1 MLANAR
7 IVDYPIVYCNDG
19 FCKLSG
25 YTRAEVMQKPS
36 NCCFMYGELTNKD
49 TVAKIE
55 KGFEEQEQEQVEIL
69 LYKKNSKS
77 FSLAVVGKVGW
88 RYMRRLKRSLL
99 YRWLILWRETQ
110 NHLTAVISNNINIIL
125 SVFQKHH
132 FGCSYIWHPSRTRKM
147 PSFYFCSP
155 SRTSQR

>member
-1 MLANAR
+1 MHFLEHRVVITKHTSDSSFVLANAR

-77 FSLAVVGKVGW
+77 FSRFMTKRGTGYNTRLTRGW
-88 RYMRRLKRSLL
+88 VNRPFSRRKDIR
-99 YRWLILWRETQ
+99 
-110 NHLTAVISNNINIIL
+110 N
-125 SVFQKHH
+125 
-132 FGCSYIWHPSRTRKM
+132 GG
-147 PSFYFCSP
+147 
-155 SRTSQR
+155 